1 MIKLMENKMETPKFH
16 GRVIIG
22 ILLILL
28 GALFFL
34 HNYGLLD
41 FPYEYFTWEYFFI
54 LIGILFFFLSRNK
67 TAGVVFMA
75 IGLFNLVPELW
86 PLLLVLIG
94 LYIIFGRGSC
104 RHNKI
109 FESTVETESSTRS
122 SSGND
127 FVESVNVFGGGNKVI
142 HSDNFRGGNIV
153 SIFGGS
159 EINLSNCKL
168 AKGENII
175 EVTAVFGGT
184 TIIVP
189 PDWKMEVDILPIFGG
204 FGDKRTKD
212 PNKIFPDDRV
222 LIIKGLVLFG
232 GGEVKTIF

>member
-1 MIKLMENKMETPKFH
+1 METPKLH

-22 ILLILL
+22 ILLMLL
-28 GALFFL
+28 GGLFL
-34 HNYGLLD
+34 LRNYELFD
-41 FPYEYFTWEYFFI
+41 FPYEDITWEYFFI
-54 LIGILFFFLSRNK
+54 LIGVLFFFLSRNK

-94 LYIIFGRGSC
+94 LYIIFGRGC
-104 RHNKI
+104 CGHNRFFQSK
-109 FESTVETESSTRS
+109 SSIDSQNQTAG
-122 SSGND
+122 GND
-127 FVESVNVFGGGNKVI
+127 YVESVNIFGGGNKVI
-142 HSDNFRGGNIV
+142 HSENFKGGNIV

-168 AKGENII
+168 ASGENII
-175 EVTAVFGGT
+175 EVTAIFGGT

-189 PDWKMEVDILPIFGG
+189 ADWKIGMDILPIFGG
-204 FGDKRTKD
+204 FGDKRSKD
-212 PNKIFPDDRV
+212 PNKTFQEGK
-222 LIIKGLVLFG
+222 LLTIKGLVIFG

>member
-1 MIKLMENKMETPKFH
+1 METPKLH

-22 ILLILL
+22 ILLMLL
-28 GALFFL
+28 GGLFL
-34 HNYGLLD
+34 LRNYELFN
-41 FPYEYFTWEYFFI
+41 FPYEYITWEYFFI
-54 LIGILFFFLSRNK
+54 LIGVLFFFLSRNK

-104 RHNKI
+104 CRNKYCK
-109 FESTVETESSTRS
+109 SAVVSDSSAQS
-122 SSGND
+122 AGGND
-127 FVESVNVFGGGNKVI
+127 YVESVNVFGGGNKVI
-142 HSDNFRGGNIV
+142 HSDNFKGGNII

-168 AKGENII
+168 APGDNII
-175 EVTAVFGGT
+175 EITAVFGGT

-189 PDWKMEVDILPIFGG
+189 HDWKIEVDILPIFGG

-212 PNKIFPDDRV
+212 PNKTFQEGRV